1 MIMNTVK
8 NKVQLV
14 GNVGM
19 TPELRDFNNGRKVA
33 RFSIAT
39 HDYYKNAAGER
50 VQQTHWFM
58 VVAWN
63 GLADTAMEKLQ
74 QKGTEVAVNG
84 KLISRSYQDKNG
96 QKRTMV
102 EVLAGELLLVE
113 DEAKAQVNS

>member
-1 MIMNTVK
+1 MNTIK

-14 GNVGM
+14 GNIGM
-19 TPELRDFNNGRKVA
+19 VPELRDFSNGRKVA

-50 VQQTHWFM
+50 VQQTHWFT

-63 GLADTAMEKLQ
+63 KLADAAVSMLH
-74 QKGTEVAVNG
+74 KGTEVAING

-96 QKRTMV
+96 QKRTLI
-102 EVLAGELLLVE
+102 EVLAGEMELVKRE
-113 DEAKAQVNS
+113 EEEEAASE